1 MLSFMISRPCR
12 ELARPAASICP
23 KGEPARSSLSLPAS
37 SSRAC
42 TQRQAWPSKCGGL
55 TREAR
60 NVHKRSAT
68 IATAITEQA
77 IIGSMI
83 QPPDLISSHTARS
96 LFLKNKRNSTT
107 TAARTEQVYVSILP
121 GCTAGRRPHH
131 RRTLLAAA
139 NYNFLPHLHV
149 LI

>member
-96 LFLKNKRNSTT
+96 EEHTSELQS
-107 TAARTEQVYVSILP
+107 
-121 GCTAGRRPHH
+121 RPHLVC
-131 RRTLLAAA
+131 RLLLEKKKHTT
-139 NYNFLPHLHV
+139 NQHLH
-149 LI
+149 IT